1 MKKYFLVILAILLVS
16 LPFVLFNVMTNYSGT
31 DDKSVSVIEQVA
43 PDYTPWIN
51 NMWEPQSDFSEAILF
66 ALQTAI
72 GVFIIALYVVYS
84 YKNKKYKV

>member
-16 LPFVLFNVMTNYSGT
+16 LPFVLFSVMANYSGT
-31 DDKSVSVIEQVA
+31 DYKSVSMIEQVA

-51 NMWEPQSDFSEAILF
+51 NLWEPQSDFSEAMLF

-84 YKNKKYKV
+84 YKNKKCKA